1 MDIFQMIDNLPDG
14 VAKVSLFVGNERQ
27 QLDQVYTF
35 DHLPDTQDIQEQ
47 LRVEGYGSEFRFA
60 RLIFRDEKGKQLKSH
75 SMRKTVPLQNH
86 TLQANQDR
94 LVDGYLSMQRNY
106 AQFFT
111 HLTARL
117 DASDEK
123 FDRLRRELL
132 DMQHEL
138 MEARTTAA
146 ALDVKAMEADDN
158 ESNNW
163 HKAFEVA
170 ETLGA
175 AYIYGRQENVS
186 PESFLEQ
193 AQNNPSFIEALL
205 GNEAVAKFIQDK
217 FFKSKSVSNPVED
230 VKALESVVETE
241 EP

>member
-1 MDIFQMIDNLPDG
+1 MDIFQMIDNLPEG

-47 LRVEGYGSEFRFA
+47 LRVEGYGSDFRFA

-75 SMRKTVPLQNH
+75 SLRKTVPLQTNP
-86 TLQANQDR
+86 LQASHDR

-111 HLTARL
+111 HMTERL

-123 FDRLRRELL
+123 FDRLRKELL
-132 DMQHEL
+132 DMQREL
-138 MEARTTAA
+138 MEAKVTAA
-146 ALDVKAMEADDN
+146 ALDVKAMELDDN

-163 HKAFEVA
+163 SRAFEVA

-175 AYIYGRQENVS
+175 AYIYGKQDRLT
-186 PESFLEQ
+186 PEVFMEE
-193 AQNNPSFIEALL
+193 ATRNPSFIESLM

-230 VKALESVVETE
+230 VASIETVDTVEDK
-241 EP
+241 